1 MKSKKYLRKV
11 IAAMFALGSLNVFVP
26 NVYHLPVVSVAHA
39 EIKTCT
45 GTGEYI
51 GSMKETPEFAINT
64 AKLYAERNAIEEA
77 GIYIHSHSKAVN
89 ERLTVD
95 EVVTFAGG
103 IVSISKPDFESIM
116 LTGEAKGY
124 IKYRVTVVAKV
135 DTSTIED
142 ALNKWQSRDA
152 QKNSILTEQNKEL
165 QKQVAEQQKRIVELE
180 KQLTNAKTEQQKQQ
194 LNESFKELDK
204 DALYTQKLE
213 EGDKLF
219 EKHKYSS
226 AIIIYN
232 EAIKLKSN
240 DAKVYLYRGNAYL
253 LLHEFPN
260 AIEDYTKA
268 VELNS
273 KYAEAYSMRG
283 FLYQDLGDNNRAL
296 DDYTKAIESDPES
309 KHSYFYYQDRGDLYN
324 KLGDKELAVEDFTKV
339 LELNPQYGSV
349 YYKRG
354 LIYKKLEE

>member
-142 ALNKWQSRDA
+142 ALNKWQNRDA
-152 QKNSILTEQNKEL
+152 QTNATLTEQNKSL
-165 QKQVAEQQKRIVELE
+165 QKQVADQQKRIVEL
-180 KQLTNAKTEQQKQQ
+180 
-194 LNESFKELDK
+194 
-204 DALYTQKLE
+204 
-213 EGDKLF
+213 
-219 EKHKYSS
+219 
-226 AIIIYN
+226 
-232 EAIKLKSN
+232 
-240 DAKVYLYRGNAYL
+240 
-253 LLHEFPN
+253 
-260 AIEDYTKA
+260 
-268 VELNS
+268 
-273 KYAEAYSMRG
+273 
-283 FLYQDLGDNNRAL
+283 
-296 DDYTKAIESDPES
+296 
-309 KHSYFYYQDRGDLYN
+309 
-324 KLGDKELAVEDFTKV
+324 
-339 LELNPQYGSV
+339 
-349 YYKRG
+349 
-354 LIYKKLEE
+354 